1 MAPGPLAFGP
11 QAVAWMSA
19 RAGVLKIWAVMSV
32 GWIVG
37 LDLLL
42 VFLVLRYRTVLS
54 GWLDLSNAI
63 DWPKLIEANL
73 VPPLLLGAVLV
84 PLGRA
89 RARRSESG

>member
-1 MAPGPLAFGP
+1 
-11 QAVAWMSA
+11 MSA
-19 RAGVLKIWAVMSV
+19 RGGVVRIWAVVSA

-42 VFLVLRYRTVLS
+42 VFLILRYRTVLS

-63 DWPKLIEANL
+63 DWPRLIEANL
-73 VPPLLLGAVLV
+73 VPPLLLGAVMV
-84 PLGRA
+84 PLGLA

>member
-1 MAPGPLAFGP
+1 MN
-11 QAVAWMSA
+11 A
-19 RAGVLKIWAVMSV
+19 RGGVLKIWAVVSV
-32 GWIVG
+32 GWIAG

-42 VFLVLRYRTVLS
+42 VFLILRYRTVLS

-84 PLGRA
+84 PLGLA
-89 RARRSESG
+89 RARRSASG